1 MKSVTGYLLRPGMC
15 SCSFGCRSRE
25 EMRERH
31 GDPDKFL
38 DALTRA
44 FHAGDISFYEAERA
58 NRRYRAEWNEAPEKT
73 QVDKS

>member
-1 MKSVTGYLLRPGMC
+1 MKSVGGRLLRPGVC
-15 SCSFGCRSRE
+15 SCLQGCRSRE

-38 DALTRA
+38 DSLTRA
-44 FHAGDISFYEAERA
+44 FHAGDISFDEAERA
-58 NRRYRAEWNEAPEKT
+58 NLKYRAEWREAPEKT